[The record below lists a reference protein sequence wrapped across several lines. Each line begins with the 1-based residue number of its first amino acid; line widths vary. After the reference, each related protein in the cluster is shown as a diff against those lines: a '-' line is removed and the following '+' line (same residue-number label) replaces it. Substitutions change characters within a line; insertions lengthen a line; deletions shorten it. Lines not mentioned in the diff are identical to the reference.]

1 MRGLW
6 GQNLREEHLMP
17 ELRIRKV
24 GEEVLVTVCDAELLG
39 KEFKE
44 GEIRL
49 KVSEEFYRGRE
60 ASVKECLQA
69 MKEATIG
76 NLVGSIVEDAVKEG
90 IIDPRCVLRV
100 EGVPHAQFVRM

>member
-1 MRGLW
+1 
-6 GQNLREEHLMP
+6 MP
-17 ELRIRKV
+17 ELRIRRV

-60 ASVKECLQA
+60 ATVSECLQA
-69 MKEATIG
+69 MREATIG

-90 IIDPRCVLRV
+90 LIDPGCVLRV
-100 EGVPHAQFVRM
+100 QGVAHAQFVRM